1 MDRLR
6 LIIVTP
12 YGQLLSEDVDE
23 VTAPGSEGE
32 FGVLSDHMPFFTTL
46 KIGILTYKV
55 GGEQK
60 YVFINSGYA
69 EVTHD
74 KVVIVADSAERAEEI
89 DVERALKAKE
99 RAEERLKKMEEI
111 DVARATAALER
122 ATMRIQLAQK
132 RIPR

>member
-1 MDRLR
+1 MDKLR
-6 LIIVTP
+6 LVIVTP
-12 YGQLLSEDVDE
+12 YGQVFSEDVEE

-32 FGVLSDHMPFFTTL
+32 FGVLAGHMPFFTTL
-46 KIGILTYKV
+46 KIGILTYKKDGV
-55 GGEQK
+55 EN

-69 EVTHD
+69 EVTAD
-74 KVVIVADSAERAEEI
+74 KVIIVADSAERAEDI
-89 DVERALKAKE
+89 DLERALRAKQ

>member
-1 MDRLR
+1 MDKLR
-6 LIIVTP
+6 LTIVTP

-32 FGVLSDHMPFFTTL
+32 FGVLSGHMPFFTTL
-46 KIGILTYKV
+46 KIGILTYKI
-55 GGEQK
+55 GNEQR

-74 KVVIVADSAERAEEI
+74 KVVIVADSAERAEDI
-89 DVERALKAKE
+89 DVERAIRAKE
-99 RAEERLKKMEEI
+99 RAEERLKKMEQI

-122 ATMRIQLAQK
+122 ATMRIQLAQ
-132 RIPR
+132 RRVPR

>member
-1 MDRLR
+1 MDKLR

-12 YGQLLSEDVDE
+12 YGQVFNDEVNE

-32 FGVLSDHMPFFTTL
+32 FGVLPGHEPFFTTL
-46 KIGILTYKV
+46 KIGILTYKKDN
-55 GGEQK
+55 ESN

-74 KVVIVADSAERAEEI
+74 KVIIVADSAERAEDI
-89 DVERALKAKE
+89 DIERALKAKE
-99 RAEERLKKMEEI
+99 RAEERLKRMENI

-132 RIPR
+132 RVPR

>member
-1 MDRLR
+1 MDKLR

-12 YGQLLSEDVDE
+12 YGQVLSEEVEE

-32 FGVLSDHMPFFTTL
+32 FGVLPGHMPFFTTL
-46 KIGILTYKV
+46 KIGILTYKKDGV
-55 GGEQK
+55 EN

-69 EVTHD
+69 EVTAD
-74 KVVIVADSAERAEEI
+74 KVIIVADSAERAEDI
-89 DVERALKAKE
+89 DLERALKAKQ

>member
-1 MDRLR
+1 MDRLK
-6 LIIVTP
+6 LTIVTP

-23 VTAPGSEGE
+23 VTVPGSEGE
-32 FGVLSDHMPFFTTL
+32 FGVLSGHMPFFTTL

-99 RAEERLKKMEEI
+99 RAEERLKKIEEI

>member
-1 MDRLR
+1 MDKLR
-6 LIIVTP
+6 LTIVTP
-12 YGQLLSEDVDE
+12 YGELLSEDVDE

-32 FGVLSDHMPFFTTL
+32 FGVLSGHVPFFTTL
-46 KIGILTYKV
+46 KIGILIYKV
-55 GGEQK
+55 GSEQK

-99 RAEERLKKMEEI
+99 RAEERLKKMEDI

-122 ATMRIQLAQK
+122 ATTRIQLAQK

>member
-1 MDRLR
+1 MDKLR
-6 LIIVTP
+6 LTIVTP
-12 YGQLLSEDVDE
+12 YGELLSEEVDE
-23 VTAPGSEGE
+23 VTVPGSEGE
-32 FGVLSDHMPFFTTL
+32 FGVLSGHVPFFTTL
-46 KIGILTYKV
+46 KIGMLIYKAE
-55 GGEQK
+55 GQQR

-74 KVVIVADSAERAEEI
+74 RVVIVADSAERAEDI
-89 DVERALKAKE
+89 DIERALRAKE
-99 RAEERLKKMEEI
+99 RAEERLKKMEAI

>member
-1 MDRLR
+1 MDKLR
-6 LIIVTP
+6 LVIVTP
-12 YGQLLSEDVDE
+12 YGQVLSEEVDE

-32 FGVLSDHMPFFTTL
+32 FGVLPGHMPFFTTL
-46 KIGILTYKV
+46 KIGILTYKKD
-55 GGEQK
+55 GAEN

-69 EVTHD
+69 EVTAD
-74 KVVIVADSAERAEEI
+74 KVIIVADSAERAEDI
-89 DVERALKAKE
+89 DLERALKAKQ

-132 RIPR
+132 RVPR

>member
-1 MDRLR
+1 MEKLR
-6 LIIVTP
+6 LVIVTP
-12 YGQLLSEDVDE
+12 YGQVLSEDVEE

-32 FGVLSDHMPFFTTL
+32 FGVFPGHMPFFTTL
-46 KIGILTYKV
+46 KIGILTYKKD
-55 GGEQK
+55 GQTY

-74 KVVIVADSAERAEEI
+74 KVIITADSAERAEDI
-89 DVERALKAKE
+89 DLERAIKAKE
-99 RAEERLKKMEEI
+99 RAEERLRKMEEI

-122 ATMRIQLAQK
+122 ATMRIQLAQR

>member
-1 MDRLR
+1 MEKLR
-6 LIIVTP
+6 LVIVTP
-12 YGQLLSEDVDE
+12 YGQVLSDEVDE

-32 FGVLSDHMPFFTTL
+32 FGVLPGHMPFFTTL
-46 KIGILTYKV
+46 KIGILTYKKD
-55 GGEQK
+55 GQTN

-74 KVVIVADSAERAEEI
+74 KVIITADSAERAEDI
-89 DVERALKAKE
+89 DLERAIKAKE
-99 RAEERLKKMEEI
+99 RAEERLKKMEAV

-132 RIPR
+132 RVPR

>member
-1 MDRLR
+1 MNKLR
-6 LIIVTP
+6 LTIVTP
-12 YGQLLSEDVDE
+12 YGQVLSEDVDE

-32 FGVLSDHMPFFTTL
+32 FGVLPGHMPFFTTL
-46 KIGILTYKV
+46 KIGMLTYKT
-55 GGEQK
+55 GGVEK

-74 KVVIVADSAERAEEI
+74 KVVIVADSAERSEDI
-89 DVERALKAKE
+89 DLERAIKAKE
-99 RAEERLKKMEEI
+99 RAEERLRKMEGI

>member
-1 MDRLR
+1 MEKLR

-32 FGVLSDHMPFFTTL
+32 FGVLAGHMPFFTTL
-46 KIGILTYKV
+46 KIGILTYKA

-74 KVVIVADSAERAEEI
+74 KVVIVADSAERAEDI
-89 DVERALKAKE
+89 DVERALRAKE
-99 RAEERLKKMEEI
+99 RAEERLRKMEEI

-122 ATMRIQLAQK
+122 ATTRIQLAQI
-132 RIPR
+132 RMPR

>member
-12 YGQLLSEDVDE
+12 YGQVLSEDVEE
-23 VTAPGSEGE
+23 VIAPGSEGE
-32 FGVLSDHMPFFTTL
+32 FGILPGHMPFFTTL
-46 KIGILTYKV
+46 KIGILTYKKE
-55 GGEQK
+55 GQTN

-69 EVTHD
+69 EVTYD
-74 KVVIVADSAERAEEI
+74 KVIITADSAERAEDI
-89 DVERALKAKE
+89 DLERAIRAKE
-99 RAEERLKKMEEI
+99 RAEDRLKKMEEV
-111 DVARATAALER
+111 DVARATAAIER

>member
-1 MDRLR
+1 MDKLR
-6 LIIVTP
+6 LTIVTP

-32 FGVLSDHMPFFTTL
+32 FGVLSGHMPFFTTL

-55 GGEQK
+55 GTEQK

-74 KVVIVADSAERAEEI
+74 KVVIVADSAERAEDI

-99 RAEERLKKMEEI
+99 RAEERLKKMEQI

-132 RIPR
+132 RVPR

>member
-32 FGVLSDHMPFFTTL
+32 FGVLSGHMPFFTTL

>member
-1 MDRLR
+1 MDKLR
-6 LIIVTP
+6 LTIVTP
-12 YGQLLSEDVDE
+12 HGELLSEDVDE

-32 FGVLSDHMPFFTTL
+32 FGVLAGHMPFFTTL
-46 KIGILTYKV
+46 KIGILTYKSD
-55 GGEQK
+55 GQQK

-74 KVVIVADSAERAEEI
+74 KVIIVADSAERAEDI
-89 DVERALKAKE
+89 DVERALRAKE

-132 RIPR
+132 RVPR